1 MRFLSSQTLTIFQH
15 RFCIILK
22 LCNRSIISLDPIWK
36 KMFTTYYRFF
46 FSAAKSMETGDI
58 NLEISETNNDCKD
71 KSDMA
76 WNK

>member
-46 FSAAKSMETGDI
+46 FCSKKYGDI
-58 NLEISETNNDCKD
+58 NLEISETNDDCKD